1 MILSCLNNEEYLKIP
16 EELIEVFEENRNLE
30 YEYEINDEQD
40 LSKQPMLKESK
51 AILLNLFRDYLAT
64 PEQNQKI
71 KQWLQAD
78 RVYLENQKQ
87 KQYNNNV
94 FENNKK
100 YEKINNE
107 ESKTIL
113 PVVIKKQSIFY
124 RIINKLKSFFKIWG
138 IENEWW
144 RFEIKRMA
152 KFNGDI

>member
-1 MILSCLNNEEYLKIP
+1 MTKTKYANAYTEVYEILSCLNNGEYKKIP

-40 LSKQPMLKESK
+40 LSKQPMLKETK
-51 AILLNLFRDYLAT
+51 AILLNIFRDYLAT
-64 PEQNQKI
+64 QEQNQKI

-94 FENNKK
+94 FENDKK
-100 YEKINNE
+100 YEKINDE

-124 RIINKLKSFFKIWG
+124 RIINKLKRIFKI
-138 IENEWW
+138 
-144 RFEIKRMA
+144 
-152 KFNGDI
+152 

>member
-1 MILSCLNNEEYLKIP
+1 MVNQTKYVNAYTEVYEILSCLNNEEYLKIP

-124 RIINKLKSFFKIWG
+124 RIINKLKSFFKI
-138 IENEWW
+138 
-144 RFEIKRMA
+144 
-152 KFNGDI
+152 

>member
-1 MILSCLNNEEYLKIP
+1 MKTKYADAYTEVYEILCCLNEEEYSKIP

-40 LSKQPMLKESK
+40 LSKQPMLKETK
-51 AILLNLFRDYLAT
+51 AILLNIFRDYLAT
-64 PEQNQKI
+64 QEQNQKI

-87 KQYNNNV
+87 YNNNV

-100 YEKINNE
+100 YEKINDE

-124 RIINKLKSFFKIWG
+124 RIIKKIKRIFKI
-138 IENEWW
+138 
-144 RFEIKRMA
+144 
-152 KFNGDI
+152 

>member
-1 MILSCLNNEEYLKIP
+1 MNQTKYANAYTEVYEILSCLNNEEYLKIP

-40 LSKQPMLKESK
+40 LSKQPMLKETK
-51 AILLNLFRDYLAT
+51 AILLNIFRDYLAT

-87 KQYNNNV
+87 KKYNNNI

-100 YEKINNE
+100 YEKKNNE

-113 PVVIKKQSIFY
+113 PVVIEKKSIFY
-124 RIINKLKSFFKIWG
+124 RIINKLKRIFRI
-138 IENEWW
+138 
-144 RFEIKRMA
+144 
-152 KFNGDI
+152 

>member
-1 MILSCLNNEEYLKIP
+1 MAKTKYANAYTEVYEILSCLNNEEYLKIP

-40 LSKQPMLKESK
+40 LSKQPMLKETK
-51 AILLNLFRDYLAT
+51 AILLNVFRDYLAT

-124 RIINKLKSFFKIWG
+124 RIINKLKSFFKI
-138 IENEWW
+138 
-144 RFEIKRMA
+144 
-152 KFNGDI
+152 

>member
-1 MILSCLNNEEYLKIP
+1 MTKTKYANAYTEVYEILSCLNNGEYKKIP

-40 LSKQPMLKESK
+40 LSKQPMLKETK
-51 AILLNLFRDYLAT
+51 AILLNIFRDYLAT
-64 PEQNQKI
+64 QEQNQKI

-100 YEKINNE
+100 YEKINDE

-124 RIINKLKSFFKIWG
+124 RIINKLKRIFKI
-138 IENEWW
+138 
-144 RFEIKRMA
+144 
-152 KFNGDI
+152 

>member
-1 MILSCLNNEEYLKIP
+1 MNQTKYANAYTEVYEILSCLNNEEYLKIP

-124 RIINKLKSFFKIWG
+124 RIINKLKSFFKI
-138 IENEWW
+138 
-144 RFEIKRMA
+144 
-152 KFNGDI
+152 

>member
-1 MILSCLNNEEYLKIP
+1 MVNQTKYPNAYTEVYEILSCLNNEEYLKIP

-124 RIINKLKSFFKIWG
+124 RIINKLKSFFKI
-138 IENEWW
+138 
-144 RFEIKRMA
+144 
-152 KFNGDI
+152 

>member
-1 MILSCLNNEEYLKIP
+1 MNQTKYANAYTEVYEILSCLNNEEYLKIP

-113 PVVIKKQSIFY
+113 PVAIKKQSIFY
-124 RIINKLKSFFKIWG
+124 RIINKLKSFFKI
-138 IENEWW
+138 
-144 RFEIKRMA
+144 
-152 KFNGDI
+152 

>member
-1 MILSCLNNEEYLKIP
+1 MNQTKYANAYTEVYEILSCLNNEEYLKIP

-87 KQYNNNV
+87 KQKQYNNNV

-124 RIINKLKSFFKIWG
+124 RIINKLKSFFKI
-138 IENEWW
+138 
-144 RFEIKRMA
+144 
-152 KFNGDI
+152 

>member
-1 MILSCLNNEEYLKIP
+1 MTKTKYANAYTEVYEILSCLNNEEYLKIP

-40 LSKQPMLKESK
+40 LSKQPMLKETK
-51 AILLNLFRDYLAT
+51 AILLNIFRDYLAT

-71 KQWLQAD
+71 KQWLQED
-78 RVYLENQKQ
+78 REYLEKQ
-87 KQYNNNV
+87 KQEKYSSNV

-124 RIINKLKSFFKIWG
+124 RIINKLKRIFKI
-138 IENEWW
+138 
-144 RFEIKRMA
+144 
-152 KFNGDI
+152 

>member
-1 MILSCLNNEEYLKIP
+1 MVNQTKYANAYTEVYEILSCLNNEEYLKIP

-124 RIINKLKSFFKIWG
+124 RIINKLKSFFKI
-138 IENEWW
+138 
-144 RFEIKRMA
+144 
-152 KFNGDI
+152 